1 MNTQIKL
8 ASRPFGLPNRDNWQ
22 IESNPVPQPGKGEM
36 LVKII
41 YVSLD
46 PAMRGWMNDA
56 KSYIPPVQIGAVM
69 RAGTIGQVVSSD
81 LEKFSP
87 GDFVV
92 GNMGVQQYALSDG
105 KGVMK
110 IQPGLAPLTAYL
122 GVLGMTGIT
131 AYFGLLDICDPQPG
145 ETVVVSGAA
154 GAVGSVVGQIAKIK
168 GCRAVGIAGGA
179 EKCKYLIEE
188 LGYDEAIDYKNEPL
202 RAALKRTCPNGIDVY
217 FDNVGGEMLD
227 TVLTR
232 INLKA
237 RISICGAISQYNSTE
252 AVKGPANYL
261 SLLVNRAKMEGF
273 IVFDYAKR
281 YMEAITQMAQWYSQ
295 GKLKSRE
302 QIEEGI
308 ENFPEVLLKLFS
320 GEKKGKLILQVN
332 DLD

>member
-22 IESNPVPQPGKGEM
+22 IESNPVSQPGKGEM